1 MRYFDWNT
9 DAEYVKEDG
18 RKKRVAYIAQE
29 PIMGGELFAH
39 IYHTGVFTEEQ
50 CRYFFKQIVSGIGF
64 MHRSGF
70 SHRDLKPENIVL
82 DHKFNCK
89 VVDFGVAASLEGRD
103 GEGFQR
109 TFRGTLAYMAPEILN
124 REPYQGDAVD
134 LFALGCIL
142 FVMRSG
148 AMPFDQKAQSNDE
161 IYKFFKMNR
170 VDKYWA
176 THEQGKEPG
185 YFSPEFKDL
194 VSQMLHYTPS
204 HRPMLADIIAHP
216 WMQGPTATNAQIQQD
231 FKNRQAIVDQRVQE
245 EFLQEKQEKRTRRGA
260 FAHDGKLYVYGE
272 LTANEQEMADKG
284 MTVVRPVMG
293 SYICTQ
299 PENNCVFSNVQP
311 EQIFETLIAELKTQE
326 ISVNVR
332 EDKWK
337 LSFKLA
343 QKSNLDIP
351 CDEFDLVILAEHG
364 LDTGIDEKK
373 YEEVVEEV
381 TVGVE
386 ILKVENQKVSNSFC
400 IKTTYEGSSKLFMD
414 AVHMLESQINLVS
427 TVPCPASY

>member
-1 MRYFDWNT
+1 MVSIADSERPQGFSMPNKATARLGPYNITKKLGAGFSAKIKLAHTDDGTSYAIKIFDRSLPENDEKFLQLVDEEVRATQDLKHQNIVRYFDWNT

-89 VVDFGVAASLEGRD
+89 VVDFGFAASLEGRD

-231 FKNRQAIVDQRVQE
+231 FKNR
-245 EFLQEKQEKRTRRGA
+245 
-260 FAHDGKLYVYGE
+260 
-272 LTANEQEMADKG
+272 
-284 MTVVRPVMG
+284 
-293 SYICTQ
+293 
-299 PENNCVFSNVQP
+299 
-311 EQIFETLIAELKTQE
+311 
-326 ISVNVR
+326 
-332 EDKWK
+332 
-337 LSFKLA
+337 
-343 QKSNLDIP
+343 
-351 CDEFDLVILAEHG
+351 
-364 LDTGIDEKK
+364 
-373 YEEVVEEV
+373 
-381 TVGVE
+381 
-386 ILKVENQKVSNSFC
+386 
-400 IKTTYEGSSKLFMD
+400 
-414 AVHMLESQINLVS
+414 
-427 TVPCPASY
+427 